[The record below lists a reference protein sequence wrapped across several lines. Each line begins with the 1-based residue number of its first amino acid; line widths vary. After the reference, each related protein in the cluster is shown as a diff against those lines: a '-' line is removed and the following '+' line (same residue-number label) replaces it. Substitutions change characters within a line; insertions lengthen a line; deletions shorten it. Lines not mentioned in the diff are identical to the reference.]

1 MTKVVWFEIYV
12 DDIDRAQKFYET
24 VLVTQMKDMDDPT
37 GSDDQSMRMKA
48 FPGDMDNYGAGGA
61 LVKMED
67 FDVGKNSTLVYFDSK
82 DCTTEEVRVENAGG
96 QVTQSKMAIGD
107 HGFVS
112 LCTDTEGNMF
122 GLHSME

>member
-1 MTKVVWFEIYV
+1 MAKVVWFEIYV

-24 VLVTQMKDMDDPT
+24 VLDTQMKDMQDPT

-61 LVKMED
+61 LVKME
-67 FDVGKNSTLVYFDSK
+67 G
-82 DCTTEEVRVENAGG
+82 GG